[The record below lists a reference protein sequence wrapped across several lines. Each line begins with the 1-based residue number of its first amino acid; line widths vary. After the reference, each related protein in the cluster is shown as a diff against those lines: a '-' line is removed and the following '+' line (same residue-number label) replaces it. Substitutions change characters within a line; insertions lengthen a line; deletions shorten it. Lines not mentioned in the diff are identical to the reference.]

1 MFRSFLVILFQP
13 FPLLPHQVQ
22 ACLPQQQLVDYK
34 RILKD
39 HFEESSPFSIYP
51 LLQSSY
57 SNDSRGKHLKRN
69 VAVALTMIIAHI
81 SHNHYQLW

>member
-1 MFRSFLVILFQP
+1 M
-13 FPLLPHQVQ
+13 
-22 ACLPQQQLVDYK
+22 
-34 RILKD
+34 LKD

>member
-1 MFRSFLVILFQP
+1 M
-13 FPLLPHQVQ
+13 
-22 ACLPQQQLVDYK
+22 
-34 RILKD
+34 LKD

-57 SNDSRGKHLKRN
+57 SNDSRGKHLMRN

-81 SHNHYQLW
+81 SHILVTTITSCGR